1 MNQIHVLDVPEL
13 LALICSYLKLH
24 DYAACARVCRHWNSV
39 FTALVWRDVSITNT
53 LQDAAILS
61 AEGQQGFTRNLP
73 YVQSIQIRF
82 VQTLDALLPFLRPK
96 INNLTRF
103 VIPASFEYRVPLY
116 PKDYEVS
123 VHDYHLQT
131 IVRRISEREDFGVEP
146 IGTDY
151 HQPLPPEQVP
161 IPEEKLVT
169 LMNSMIGLRELILMV
184 FPFSQGS
191 ALRTIADSLPLLERL
206 QLVNHQPLA
215 PDFEALKY
223 LVDNLAPNLSYLG
236 LSIYCSATVGL
247 NSPWMAD
254 DIPDASSASSTETMA
269 SIVDSFPASDV
280 IEGSGLS
287 SSSVGISDVKPN
299 KLKEILIDGD
309 MRGFECE
316 RPVRDRDCAML
327 LGSSR
332 AWKEVSLLCVTGFG
346 SLARETLLQ
355 HAATLESVSISMCL
369 GFPEQFILTLL
380 KYCPRLKTLN
390 PFNFDNKESNSVQVN
405 SFCNTEIAC
414 SDSLWFLRI
423 LPILPYENRQP
434 PLPTPPIFFQIG
446 PGTSASQQHEETPQ
460 LALPPQGQSLD
471 IQQNQVQEA
480 NPHHFFQAVVHQMQN
495 FQNGQLAQPL
505 RSNAATLQRQVYQRL
520 ATLTELE
527 ELWVGEPDFEQISVN
542 HLLMIKRLQPT
553 NVSITLENASNLE
566 FSLNSGLEIMAGMK
580 KLRVLGVRGLRH
592 CIGIPELRWM
602 VHEWPKLERIDGLLL
617 SYNEETPEMEQ
628 WLKSNAPF
636 LQYT

>member
-161 IPEEKLVT
+161 IPEEKL
-169 LMNSMIGLRELILMV
+169 
-184 FPFSQGS
+184 
-191 ALRTIADSLPLLERL
+191 
-206 QLVNHQPLA
+206 PLA

-309 MRGFECE
+309 MRGFEC
-316 RPVRDRDCAML
+316 
-327 LGSSR
+327 
-332 AWKEVSLLCVTGFG
+332 
-346 SLARETLLQ
+346 
-355 HAATLESVSISMCL
+355 
-369 GFPEQFILTLL
+369 
-380 KYCPRLKTLN
+380 
-390 PFNFDNKESNSVQVN
+390 
-405 SFCNTEIAC
+405 
-414 SDSLWFLRI
+414 
-423 LPILPYENRQP
+423 
-434 PLPTPPIFFQIG
+434 G